1 MKINFYIFIFY
12 IFIFYIFKYKNMSS
26 DFFYKF
32 SNKIDNEDESLKLN
46 LDELYNKKQQQ
57 DLNVLNNYN
66 KILQRIHNKI
76 KYVSKN
82 IVNDNCCW
90 YLMPEMVIG
99 VPKYDYK
106 DCTAYIID
114 KLRANGFIVRYTHPN
129 LLFISWKHWVPTYVR
144 NEIKKKTGNV
154 IDEYGNIITND
165 DKNNNTNMTN
175 ALENKDTKDNLLFS
189 NNKQIKNINT
199 SSSKEYKDVKSYKP
213 SGNLIYNN
221 SLLEKLQIN

>member
-1 MKINFYIFIFY
+1 
-12 IFIFYIFKYKNMSS
+12 MSS
-26 DFFYKF
+26 DFFYNF

-106 DCTAYIID
+106 DCTAYTID

-154 IDEYGNIITND
+154 IDEYGNIINND
-165 DKNNNTNMTN
+165 DNNNNTNISN
-175 ALENKDTKDNLLFS
+175 ALENKDAKDNLLFS

>member
-1 MKINFYIFIFY
+1 
-12 IFIFYIFKYKNMSS
+12 MSS
-26 DFFYKF
+26 DFFYNF

-82 IVNDNCCW
+82 VVNDNCCW

-129 LLFISWKHWVPTYVR
+129 LLFISWRHWVPTYVR

-154 IDEYGNIITND
+154 VDEYGNIINND
-165 DKNNNTNMTN
+165 DKNTNITST
-175 ALENKDTKDNLLFS
+175 LENKDNNDNLLFS

-199 SSSKEYKDVKSYKP
+199 SSAKEYKDVKSYKP

>member
-1 MKINFYIFIFY
+1 
-12 IFIFYIFKYKNMSS
+12 MSS
-26 DFFYKF
+26 DFFYNF

-106 DCTAYIID
+106 DCTAYTID

-154 IDEYGNIITND
+154 IDEYGNIINND
-165 DKNNNTNMTN
+165 DNNTNISNT
-175 ALENKDTKDNLLFS
+175 LENKDAKDNLLFS

>member
-1 MKINFYIFIFY
+1 
-12 IFIFYIFKYKNMSS
+12 MSS
-26 DFFYKF
+26 DFFYNF

-82 IVNDNCCW
+82 VVNDNCCW

-106 DCTAYIID
+106 DCTAYTID
-114 KLRANGFIVRYTHPN
+114 KLRANGFVVRYTHPN
-129 LLFISWKHWVPTYVR
+129 LLFISWRHWVPTYVR

-154 IDEYGNIITND
+154 VDEYGNIINND
-165 DKNNNTNMTN
+165 DKNTNITST
-175 ALENKDTKDNLLFS
+175 LENKDNNDNLLFS

-199 SSSKEYKDVKSYKP
+199 SSAKEYKDVKSYKP

>member
-1 MKINFYIFIFY
+1 
-12 IFIFYIFKYKNMSS
+12 MSS
-26 DFFYKF
+26 DFFYNF

-82 IVNDNCCW
+82 VVNDNCCW

-106 DCTAYIID
+106 DCTAYTID
-114 KLRANGFIVRYTHPN
+114 KLRTNGFVVRYTHPN
-129 LLFISWKHWVPTYVR
+129 LLFISGKHWVPTYVR
-144 NEIKKKTGNV
+144 NEIKKKTGNAV
-154 IDEYGNIITND
+154 DEYGNIINNDDTND
-165 DKNNNTNMTN
+165 NNNN
-175 ALENKDTKDNLLFS
+175 ATFNIENKDNILFS

-199 SSSKEYKDVKSYKP
+199 SSAKEYKDVKSYKP

>member
-1 MKINFYIFIFY
+1 
-12 IFIFYIFKYKNMSS
+12 MSS
-26 DFFYKF
+26 DFFYNF

-82 IVNDNCCW
+82 LVNDNCCW

-106 DCTAYIID
+106 DCTAYTID
-114 KLRANGFIVRYTHPN
+114 KLRANGFVVRYTHPN
-129 LLFISWKHWVPTYVR
+129 LLFISWRHWVPTYVR

-154 IDEYGNIITND
+154 VDEYGNIINND
-165 DKNNNTNMTN
+165 DKNTNITSTV
-175 ALENKDTKDNLLFS
+175 ENKDNNDNLLFS

-199 SSSKEYKDVKSYKP
+199 SSTKEYKDVKSYKP

>member
-1 MKINFYIFIFY
+1 
-12 IFIFYIFKYKNMSS
+12 MSS
-26 DFFYKF
+26 DFFYNF
-32 SNKIDNEDESLKLN
+32 SNKIDEDESLKLN

-76 KYVSKN
+76 KFVSKN
-82 IVNDNCCW
+82 VVNDNCCW

-106 DCTAYIID
+106 DCTAYTID
-114 KLRANGFIVRYTHPN
+114 KLRANGFVVRYTHPN
-129 LLFISWKHWVPTYVR
+129 LLFISWRHWIPTYVR

-154 IDEYGNIITND
+154 VDEYGNIINND
-165 DKNNNTNMTN
+165 DKNSNITST
-175 ALENKDTKDNLLFS
+175 LENKDNNDNLLFS

-199 SSSKEYKDVKSYKP
+199 SSTKEYKDVKSYKP

>member
-1 MKINFYIFIFY
+1 
-12 IFIFYIFKYKNMSS
+12 MSS
-26 DFFYKF
+26 DFFYNF

-106 DCTAYIID
+106 DCTAYTID

-154 IDEYGNIITND
+154 IDEYGNIIMANV
-165 DKNNNTNMTN
+165 
-175 ALENKDTKDNLLFS
+175 LENKDAKDNLLFS

>member
-1 MKINFYIFIFY
+1 
-12 IFIFYIFKYKNMSS
+12 MSS
-26 DFFYKF
+26 DFFYNF

-46 LDELYNKKQQQ
+46 LDDLYNKKQQQ
-57 DLNVLNNYN
+57 DLNVLTNYN

-106 DCTAYIID
+106 DCTAYTID

-175 ALENKDTKDNLLFS
+175 GVENKDANDNLLFS

>member
-1 MKINFYIFIFY
+1 
-12 IFIFYIFKYKNMSS
+12 MSS
-26 DFFYKF
+26 DFFYNF

-106 DCTAYIID
+106 DCTAYTID

-154 IDEYGNIITND
+154 IDEYGNIINND
-165 DKNNNTNMTN
+165 DNNNNNTNISN
-175 ALENKDTKDNLLFS
+175 ALENKDAKDNLLFS

>member
-1 MKINFYIFIFY
+1 MA
-12 IFIFYIFKYKNMSS
+12 S
-26 DFFYKF
+26 DFFYNF
-32 SNKIDNEDESLKLN
+32 SNKIDEDESLKLN

-114 KLRANGFIVRYTHPN
+114 KLRTNGFIVRYTHPN
-129 LLFISWKHWVPTYVR
+129 LLFISWRHWVPTYVR
-144 NEIKKKTGNV
+144 NEIKKKTGNA
-154 IDEYGNIITND
+154 IDEYGNIVIND
-165 DKNNNTNMTN
+165 EKNTNTSTPSV
-175 ALENKDTKDNLLFS
+175 ENKDNLLFS

-199 SSSKEYKDVKSYKP
+199 KDYKDIKSYKP

-221 SLLEKLQIN
+221 SLLEKLQIS

>member
-1 MKINFYIFIFY
+1 MA
-12 IFIFYIFKYKNMSS
+12 S
-26 DFFYKF
+26 DFFYNF
-32 SNKIDNEDESLKLN
+32 SNKIDEDESLKLN

-114 KLRANGFIVRYTHPN
+114 KLRTNGFVVRYTHPN
-129 LLFISWKHWVPTYVR
+129 LLFISWRHWVPTYVR
-144 NEIKKKTGNV
+144 NEIKKKTGNA
-154 IDEYGNIITND
+154 IDEYGNIVIND
-165 DKNNNTNMTN
+165 EKNTNTSTPSV
-175 ALENKDTKDNLLFS
+175 ENKDNLLFS

-199 SSSKEYKDVKSYKP
+199 KDYKDIKSYKP

-221 SLLEKLQIN
+221 SLLEKLQIS